1 MKKLSIVI
9 LTSLI
14 SCSERKEVSEPAI
27 DMDEITVV
35 DTFLTIPDFSERFGS
50 AGDGD
55 PIWQYNEEIVPEGYI
70 ERIDDSQ
77 LEINGIAILPSESL
91 IEELDLDRDKS
102 VPPNISYTLRSTD
115 EKISAY
121 IQDKEL
127 ISIILS
133 RGISLE
139 LAKENLFDIT
149 FGKYKEKF
157 PKSYSMRNFKTD
169 VPDIMYY
176 RENDSVKTLDFTA
189 LHTESGKLKFTWVNG
204 RVERMHYDYLKW

>member
-55 PIWQYNEEIVPEGYI
+55 PIWQYNEEIVPEEYI
-70 ERIDDSQ
+70 ELIDDSQ

-127 ISIILS
+127 ISISLS

-139 LAKENLFDIT
+139 LAKENLFHIT
-149 FGKYKEKF
+149 FEKYKEKF
-157 PKSYSMRNFKTD
+157 PNSYSLRNFNTD

-176 RENDSVKTLDFTA
+176 REIDSVKTLDFTA
-189 LHTESGKLKFTWVNG
+189 LHTKSGKLKFTWVNG
-204 RVERMHYDYLKW
+204 RVERMQYDYLKW